1 MPTLLRLAPH
11 FGGQAF
17 GPLGPHIALGSDP
30 QSCHVALPASLGV
43 APIHCW
49 LYELG
54 PGQWTLQP
62 ASMGLGLYLLRPGQP
77 PALVQ
82 SSATLRPG
90 DAFALPHAQGPSFV
104 VEVTTGA
111 GTGPEQRNPLMGGGR
126 GGRGLPTADAM
137 GAELRRQL
145 DTTLQTIGP
154 LAEARQ
160 LFYRAQSGAL
170 SHPRVVVGA
179 LIGIFGFLCTGCG
192 GAFGFFLR

>member
-1 MPTLLRLAPH
+1 
-11 FGGQAF
+11 
-17 GPLGPHIALGSDP
+17 
-30 QSCHVALPASLGV
+30 
-43 APIHCW
+43 
-49 LYELG
+49 
-54 PGQWTLQP
+54 
-62 ASMGLGLYLLRPGQP
+62 MGLGLYLLRAGQP

-82 SSATLRPG
+82 SSASLRPG

-104 VEVTTGA
+104 VEAAAGA
-111 GTGPEQRNPLMGGGR
+111 GIGPGPPSPRLGGGR

-137 GAELRRQL
+137 GAELKRQL
-145 DTTLQTIGP
+145 DTRLQTIGP

-170 SHPRVVVGA
+170 THPRVVVGA